1 MLTDFDTAYDIR
13 AAVADSAALL
23 AAHTEAAA
31 AFRATAAARLDGA
44 YGAHDRERLDL
55 FLPPGPPVGLVVF
68 IHGGYWRAMGKADF
82 SHMAAGAVARGWAV
96 ALPGYPLCPTV
107 RIAAITRS
115 VARAVEAAAAAIP
128 GPLVLSGHSAGGH
141 LATRLVCDGSP
152 LSPAVAARVAR
163 VVAISGV
170 FDLRPLLRTALND
183 TLRLDL
189 PEARA
194 ESPLLAEPRPGTR
207 LTAWVGG
214 AELPEFR
221 RQTAAMA
228 SVWAGLGAWTEAVGA
243 PGLHHFDVI
252 DALAD
257 PASPLV
263 ARLVGADAAA

>member
-1 MLTDFDTAYDIR
+1 MLTDFDKAYDIR

-23 AAHTEAAA
+23 AAHTETAA
-31 AFRATAAARLDGA
+31 AFRAGADARLDVP
-44 YGAHDRERLDL
+44 YGVEGRERLDL
-55 FLPPGPPVGLVVF
+55 FLPQGAPAGLVVF
-68 IHGGYWRAMGKADF
+68 VHGGYWRAMGKADF

-96 ALPGYPLCPTV
+96 AVPGYPLCPAV

-115 VARAVEAAAAAIP
+115 VARAVAVAAAAIP
-128 GPLVLSGHSAGGH
+128 GPVVLSGHSAGGH
-141 LATRLVCDGSP
+141 LATRMVCADSP
-152 LSPAVAARVAR
+152 LLPEAAARVVR

-170 FDLRPLLRTALND
+170 FDLRPLLRTAMNE

-214 AELPEFR
+214 AELPEFL
-221 RQTAAMA
+221 RQTTAMA
-228 SVWAGLGAWTEAVGA
+228 SVWAGLGAWTEAVEA

-257 PASPLV
+257 PGSALV